1 MYMNKLTNASA
12 HRKYN
17 LFVTLSLVRT
27 LKKKS
32 LCRYCLLVINNNQNQ
47 KCHTEKY
54 RLVYDRNELLHDRV
68 YFDWIKRAACR
79 ARLNSIFSIK
89 NINIFL
95 RIKF

>member
-1 MYMNKLTNASA
+1 MRLRIENIIYLS
-12 HRKYN
+12 H
-17 LFVTLSLVRT
+17 LSLVRT
-27 LKKKS
+27 QEEIFV
-32 LCRYCLLVINNNQNQ
+32 YCLLVINNNQNQ

-89 NINIFL
+89 ILTYF
-95 RIKF
+95 